1 MFGHQLHIEKNVASS
16 VKEIDGYRISLIV
29 ERLDG
34 QPIKQEDAQV
44 VLTNNISTMFTQRMT
59 FGGRS

>member
-1 MFGHQLHIEKNVASS
+1 MFGQQLHIEKSVASS
-16 VKEIDGYRISLIV
+16 VREIDGYRISLIV

>member
-1 MFGHQLHIEKNVASS
+1 MFGQQLHIEKSVASS
-16 VKEIDGYRISLIV
+16 VREIDGYRISLIV

-44 VLTNNISTMFTQRMT
+44 VLTNNISTMLTQRMT